1 VGSLKYLSRSVAR
14 RTQLRPPD
22 LYEYS
27 IDNYWFRSVDFEN
40 QPVHAPLRGSHRAD
54 VVIVG
59 GGYTGLSVAYHIH
72 QRFPDKKIALIEG
85 ARCGYGASGRN
96 GGFCITTD
104 WIDGLEDLDSEK
116 RQQALD
122 ISSYGLRQI
131 KHLIAEHGLE
141 CDLEENGMLDV
152 ALTDK
157 QVKSLAD
164 DHAFYGRLGLESTLL
179 DSDELKAEIDSP
191 VFKAGLV
198 TPYGAILDPAKLVLG
213 MKRIAEEAGVEIWE
227 RTVVTRVTPGRTV
240 LIDTEL
246 GEIRAPV
253 LVVAT
258 NAYSHKLG
266 FFRNRVMPVGVFQIA
281 TAPLSSSQWES
292 IGWHNRRG
300 LADGNP
306 LFSYSRPTADGRIVM
321 GGVDSQYYAGDSLAS
336 GNDKTVTRSIEAELF
351 RFFPQLEGLGVEHA
365 WGGTTALTIG
375 NTTSIGV
382 MGDDKNIFF
391 GVGFSEGVPS
401 TQTAGR
407 IIADLM
413 AGESNEFTSHYVV
426 NRNIPY
432 AGPTAWRGVLA
443 RGAIRLMKT
452 FDLPL
457 YR

>member
-1 VGSLKYLSRSVAR
+1 LKYFSRSSGKGP
-14 RTQLRPPD
+14 QLRPPD

-27 IDNYWFRSVDFEN
+27 IDNYWFRTVDFES
-40 QPVHAPLRGSHRAD
+40 QPSHAPLRGSHKAD

-59 GGYTGLSVAYHIH
+59 GGYTGLAAAYQIH
-72 QRFPDKKIALIEG
+72 HRFPDKKIVLLEG

-96 GGFCITTD
+96 GGFCVTTD
-104 WIDGLEDLDSEK
+104 WIDGLEDLEPEQ
-116 RQQALD
+116 RRQALD
-122 ISSYGLRQI
+122 VASWGLRQI
-131 KHLIAEHGLE
+131 KQLIAEHGLD

-157 QVKSLAD
+157 QVRGLAD
-164 DHAFYGRLGLESTLL
+164 EHAWYGRLGLESTWLEG
-179 DSDELKAEIDSP
+179 DELRAEIDSP
-191 VFKAGLV
+191 VFKAGLMM
-198 TPYGAILDPAKLVLG
+198 PQGAILNPAKLVLG
-213 MKRIAEEAGVEIWE
+213 MKRIAEEAGVEIRE

-246 GEIRAPV
+246 GEIRAPALV
-253 LVVAT
+253 LAT

-266 FFRNRVMPVGVFQIA
+266 FFRNRVMPVAVFQIA
-281 TAPLSSSQWES
+281 TEPLSPSQWES

-300 LADGNP
+300 LSDGNP
-306 LFSYSRPTADGRIVM
+306 VFSYSRPTADGRIVM
-321 GGVDSQYYAGDSLAS
+321 GGVNTQYYAGDSLAA
-336 GNDKTVTRSIEAELF
+336 GNDKAVTRRIEAELF
-351 RFFPQLEGLGVEHA
+351 RFFPQLEGLAVEHA

-375 NTTSIGV
+375 NTPSVGV
-382 MGDDKNIFF
+382 MGDDRNIFF

-426 NRNIPY
+426 NRDIPY
-432 AGPTAWRGVLA
+432 SGPTAWRGVLA
-443 RGAIRLMKT
+443 GFAKWLMTT

>member
-1 VGSLKYLSRSVAR
+1 MKYFSRSRGR
-14 RTQLRPPD
+14 RKQLRPPD

-27 IDNYWFRSVDFEN
+27 VDNYWFRSADFEAE
-40 QPVHAPLRGSHRAD
+40 PICPRLRGSHKAD

-59 GGYTGLSVAYHIH
+59 GGYTGLSAAYHIH
-72 QRFPDKKIALIEG
+72 RKFPGKKIVLVEG

-96 GGFCITTD
+96 GGFCIATD
-104 WIDGLEDLDSEK
+104 WIDGLEGLDPEECG
-116 RQQALD
+116 QALD
-122 ISSYGLRQI
+122 VASYGLRQI
-131 KHLIAEHGLE
+131 KHLIAEYGLE

-164 DHAFYGRLGLESTLL
+164 DHALYGSLGLESTLL
-179 DSDELKAEIDSP
+179 DGDELKTEIDSP
-191 VFKAGLV
+191 VFKAGLM

-213 MKRIAEEAGVEIWE
+213 MKRIAEAAGVEIWE
-227 RTVVTRVTPGRTV
+227 RTVVTRVTPGGTV

-246 GEIRAPV
+246 GELRAPV

-281 TAPLSSSQWES
+281 TAPLSPSQWES

-300 LADGNP
+300 LADAGP
-306 LFSYSRPTADGRIVM
+306 LFSYSRPTADGRIVI
-321 GGVDSQYYAGDSLAS
+321 GGVDSQYYAGDSLTS
-336 GNDKTVTRSIEAELF
+336 GNDKAVTRVIEAELF

-375 NTTSIGV
+375 NTPSVGV
-382 MGDDKNIFF
+382 MSDDRNIFF

-401 TQTAGR
+401 SQTAGR

-413 AGESNEFTSHYVV
+413 AGESNEFTNHYVV
-426 NRNIPY
+426 NHDIP
-432 AGPTAWRGVLA
+432 
-443 RGAIRLMKT
+443 
-452 FDLPL
+452 
-457 YR
+457 

>member
-1 VGSLKYLSRSVAR
+1 LKYFSRSR
-14 RTQLRPPD
+14 GRKEQLRPPD

-27 IDNYWFRSVDFEN
+27 VDNYWFRSADFEAE
-40 QPVHAPLRGSHRAD
+40 PICPRLRGSHKAD

-59 GGYTGLSVAYHIH
+59 GGYTGLSAAYHIH
-72 QRFPDKKIALIEG
+72 RKFPGKKIVLVEG

-104 WIDGLEDLDSEK
+104 WIDGLEGLDPEECG
-116 RQQALD
+116 QALD
-122 ISSYGLRQI
+122 VASYGLRQI
-131 KHLIAEHGLE
+131 KHLIAEYGLE

-164 DHAFYGRLGLESTLL
+164 DHALYGSLGLESTLL
-179 DSDELKAEIDSP
+179 DGDELKTEIDSP
-191 VFKAGLV
+191 VFKAGLM

-213 MKRIAEEAGVEIWE
+213 MKRIAEAAGVEIWE
-227 RTVVTRVTPGRTV
+227 RTVVTRVTPGGTV

-266 FFRNRVMPVGVFQIA
+266 FFRNRVVPVGVFQIA
-281 TAPLSSSQWES
+281 TAALSPSQWES

-300 LADGNP
+300 LADAGP
-306 LFSYSRPTADGRIVM
+306 LFSYSRPTADGRIVI
-321 GGVDSQYYAGDSLAS
+321 GGVDSQYYAGDSLTS
-336 GNDKTVTRSIEAELF
+336 GNDKAVTRAIEAELL

-375 NTTSIGV
+375 NTPSVGV
-382 MGDDKNIFF
+382 MSDDRNIFF

-401 TQTAGR
+401 SQTAGR

-413 AGESNEFTSHYVV
+413 AGESNEFTNHYVV
-426 NRNIPY
+426 NHDIPY
-432 AGPTAWRGVLA
+432 SGPTALRGVFA
-443 RGAIRLMKT
+443 RGTRWLMKT
-452 FDLPL
+452 FDLSL